1 MKLETLLASLS
12 RPEAFPEAA
21 GVNRS
26 DDITVVQTHCSMVFL
41 TPTDVY
47 KLKKPVDFGFLDY
60 STLEKR
66 KHFCEEEVR
75 INRRLAPAV
84 YRGVLPVVERDGEA
98 WLHGDGEVVD
108 HAVHMERLPDDRS
121 LESLLANDAV
131 PDALWDRIARSL
143 AQFHRDAPRSKKS
156 REFGTFDVIAHNA
169 RENFEQTESH
179 VGVTVS
185 RAVYDRV
192 VAATESELAA
202 RRELIEARLEQDL
215 PCPTHG
221 DLRLDHIYSLPD
233 REPPHDLPV
242 IDAIEFNERF
252 RYSDP
257 VSDLA
262 FLLMD
267 LRFRGRHH
275 EADRLETT
283 YFEGDTTLGADLV
296 PFYVAYRAVVRGK
309 VEGLQLVENE
319 VPADTKPQLTERA
332 RAHWLLAL
340 GQLSPRGEEPRLV
353 LMGGLPATGKSTV
366 ARAFAD
372 ERNFE
377 VIRSDVVRKELFL
390 PDEDPTGNHSA
401 PTGEGIYTPER
412 TEKTYAECARR
423 AKEALA
429 DGGRVIIDATFHSA
443 ASRAPFLE
451 LGRTHCVPVDFV
463 VCTAPEAVL
472 LERLRSRTG
481 DASDADESVYRA
493 IAAKWEPPSDAEGFA
508 RTTEV
513 DTTTDWQSRLSRH

>member
-1 MKLETLLASLS
+1 MKLEALLTSLS
-12 RPEAFPEAA
+12 RPEAFPEDA
-21 GVNRS
+21 GVRSS

-41 TPTDVY
+41 TPTDVF

-60 STLEKR
+60 STIEKR
-66 KHFCEEEVR
+66 KHFCHEEVR

-84 YRGVLPVVERDGEA
+84 YLGVSTVVERDGEA
-98 WLHGDGEVVD
+98 WLHGDGEVID

-131 PDALWDRIARSL
+131 PDSLWDRIARSL
-143 AQFHRDAPRSKKS
+143 ARFHRDAPRSEKS
-156 REFGTFDVIAHNA
+156 REYGTFDVIAHNA

-179 VGVTVS
+179 VGITVS

-202 RRELIEARLEQDL
+202 RRELIEARLAQDL

-233 REPPHDLPV
+233 RDPPHDLPV
-242 IDAIEFNERF
+242 IDAIEFNDRF

-257 VSDLA
+257 VSDLS

-267 LRFRGRHH
+267 LHFRGRHH
-275 EADRLETT
+275 EADRLEAT
-283 YFEGDTTLGADLV
+283 YFEGDPTRGAELV
-296 PFYVAYRAVVRGK
+296 PFYIAYRAVVRGK

-366 ARAFAD
+366 ARAFA
-372 ERNFE
+372 EARGFE

-390 PDEDPTGNHSA
+390 PDEDPTANHSA
-401 PTGEGIYTPER
+401 PAGEGIYTPEH

-423 AKEALA
+423 AQETLA
-429 DGGRVIIDATFHSA
+429 EGGRVIIDATFHSA

-463 VCTAPEAVL
+463 VCTAPEPVI

-493 IAAKWEPPSDAEGFA
+493 LAAKWEPPTDAAGFA

-513 DTTTDWQSRLSRH
+513 DTASDWRSGLPRD